1 MLTSALSSVARISLC
16 RSGVGG
22 LIGQA
27 PGVRAAYGRWAL
39 YRRNVGGVFNGCF
52 GSWDEAMAAIPSD
65 RLAGWDHDA
74 AAAIFDAPLSRQP
87 SVYASMFWLS
97 QLLRPGDRIVDLG
110 GGAAITHRLHTAR
123 APLPGGVRWTVV
135 ETPAVARFGAGL
147 VEKGDLDGVAF
158 VDSLDAAGACD
169 VFFSAGAMQYMPDGL
184 ATLKSALA
192 KRPRAIVLNKL
203 PLAAAADYWTLQ
215 NFGPAICP
223 YRVWRRS
230 DFIAAVTAQGYV
242 LKDAWDVAELACDI
256 PFHPELCVRA
266 FAGLTFVRTDLATSQ
281 TRGDG
286 TAPRRPR

>member
-1 MLTSALSSVARISLC
+1 MLTSALTSVARISLC
-16 RSGVGG
+16 RSGIGG

-39 YRRNVGGVFNGCF
+39 YRLNVGGVFNGCF

-110 GGAAITHRLHTAR
+110 GGAAITQRLHTAR
-123 APLPGGVRWTVV
+123 APLPRGVHWTVV
-135 ETPAVARFGAGL
+135 ETPAVARFGASL
-147 VEKGDLDGVAF
+147 AEKGDLGGVTF

-184 ATLKSALA
+184 GTLGAVLA
-192 KRPRAIVLNKL
+192 KRPRAVVLNKL

-215 NFGPAICP
+215 NFGPAVCP

-230 DFIAAVTAQGYV
+230 DFIAAVTAQGYA
-242 LKDAWDVAELACDI
+242 LKDAWDVVELACDI
-256 PFHPELCVRA
+256 PFHPELYVPM
-266 FAGLTFVRTDLATSQ
+266 FAGLAFVRTD
-281 TRGDG
+281 
-286 TAPRRPR
+286 P